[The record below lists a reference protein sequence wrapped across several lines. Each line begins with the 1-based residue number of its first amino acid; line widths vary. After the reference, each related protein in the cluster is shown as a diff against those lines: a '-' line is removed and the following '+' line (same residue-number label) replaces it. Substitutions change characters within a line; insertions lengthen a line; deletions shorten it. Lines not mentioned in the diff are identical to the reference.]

1 MNIDIPGQGKVIGFY
16 GHDAQSI
23 VHMEE
28 CAELIQAISKMC
40 RVRRAFLD
48 GQDVDDSEA
57 YENLVEEMADVM
69 ICLEQLQEMYEI
81 PDYAIQNMV
90 FRKVSRQEERM
101 NEHA

>member
-1 MNIDIPGQGKVIGFY
+1 
-16 GHDAQSI
+16 
-23 VHMEE
+23 
-28 CAELIQAISKMC
+28 MC